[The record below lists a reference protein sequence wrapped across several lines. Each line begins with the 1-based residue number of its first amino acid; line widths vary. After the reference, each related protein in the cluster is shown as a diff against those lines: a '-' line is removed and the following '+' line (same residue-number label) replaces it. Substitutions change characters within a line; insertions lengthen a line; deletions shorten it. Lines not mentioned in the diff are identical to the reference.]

1 MTVVLVEHDMRLVMN
16 ISDRIHV
23 LANGRTLIEGTAAE
37 VRSSPAVIEAILACM
52 VHTRSRM
59 LSIEKLASAYGRIR
73 ALHDVSLDVHA
84 GEIVALI
91 GANGAGKTTL
101 LRAISG
107 VQNVTAGSIR
117 FDNKPIER
125 SEVLRGLRLA
135 SPKCRRAVS
144 YLRRYALKT
153 T

>member
-1 MTVVLVEHDMRLVMN
+1 
-16 ISDRIHV
+16 
-23 LANGRTLIEGTAAE
+23 
-37 VRSSPAVIEAILACM
+37 
-52 VHTRSRM
+52 M

-125 SEVLRGLRLA
+125 LLKSCAGCA
-135 SPKCRRAVS
+135 WHHPSAGGPSAICAVM
-144 YLRRYALKT
+144 R
-153 T
+153 